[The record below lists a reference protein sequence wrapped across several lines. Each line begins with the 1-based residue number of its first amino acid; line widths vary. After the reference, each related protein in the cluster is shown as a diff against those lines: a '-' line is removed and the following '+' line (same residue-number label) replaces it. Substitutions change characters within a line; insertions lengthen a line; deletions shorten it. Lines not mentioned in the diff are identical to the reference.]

1 MKEEHKA
8 VLESLNE
15 TYEKAKLIPETA
27 LIICGSVPSDDKDE
41 SNTIVASSG
50 NSFTIAHM
58 IHDLIKANPIL
69 ILALTKI
76 KLEEELMDNM
86 QTVNNTPV

>member
-58 IHDLIKANPIL
+58 VHDLIKANPIL

-76 KLEEELMDNM
+76 KMDEEGLSFSDVANIK
-86 QTVNNTPV
+86 PI